1 MADGDAAFSRPAAT
15 RLLRRLALIAGAFV
29 ALTAFAQE
37 PSVLTVPR
45 NDEFETMDPPGAF
58 DEKSEQV
65 QRQVYG
71 TLLTYAYLERPYKLV
86 ADLAAAMPTLSADK
100 LTYTFHLRKGVRF
113 HDNPCFAGGKG
124 REMTADDVVY
134 SLKRYADANINRHSW
149 FAMAG
154 SVVGLDAYHAATLKS
169 GPTADLTATDVPGLH
184 RIDASTFSITL
195 TRPNPLFLFSLALT
209 STAIVPVEAV
219 RLYKD
224 RFGVNPVGTGP
235 FMIKGPVDRKATLHF
250 VRNPNYYGV
259 YPGVGAP
266 GDAEAGLLKNAGRK
280 LPLVDVLDMPLVQE
294 PQTQALKFLRGDLDL
309 RPLDR
314 ANFIKMVARG
324 PGGTFHLTDE
334 FAGKFA
340 LYGAAALD
348 TYYMRL
354 NMKDALI
361 GRNPALRRALASA
374 VDAQAI
380 IDVLNNGRGRRLESL
395 VPYDLPG
402 NERETG
408 AVNIPHDVAAAR
420 RLLAEAGYP
429 GGKGLPPISISFVGA
444 DSATHN
450 LADLLRAQFA
460 SIGVQVKPEF
470 MDLPAHTKA
479 MEGGNFQI
487 SYNFWYADYPDPE
500 DFYQLFYSRNT
511 APGPNIGAYANP
523 AYDKA
528 YEAMRLMPDGPER
541 IAHMKAMNALLKQDV
556 PVIVLYDSLRF
567 GLVQKWVGGFKR
579 NVFLQEHMFMSV
591 DMAAK
596 KKGL

>member
-1 MADGDAAFSRPAAT
+1 MTASSRPAVSRA
-15 RLLRRLALIAGAFV
+15 LRALAAFAGAFV
-29 ALTAFAQE
+29 VLSALAQA

-45 NDEFETMDPPGAF
+45 VDEFETMDPPGAF

-86 ADLAAAMPTLSADK
+86 PDLAESMPSVSADK

-113 HDNPCFAGGKG
+113 HDNPCFPGGKG
-124 REMTADDVVY
+124 REMTADDVLY
-134 SLKRYADANINRHSW
+134 SLKRYADANLNRHSW

-154 SVVGLDAYHAATLKS
+154 AVAGLDAYHAATLKA
-169 GPTADLTATDVPGLH
+169 GPAADLTATDVPGLR
-184 RIDASTFSITL
+184 RIDATTFSITL
-195 TRPNPLFLFSLALT
+195 ARPNPLFLFSLALT
-209 STAIVPVEAV
+209 STGVVPVEAV
-219 RLYKD
+219 RMYKD
-224 RFGVNPVGTGP
+224 RFGINPVGTGP
-235 FMIKGPVDRKATLHF
+235 FMLKGPADRKATLHF

-266 GDAEAGLLKNAGRK
+266 GDAEAGLLKNAGRR
-280 LPLVDVLDMPLVQE
+280 LPLVDALDMPLVQE
-294 PQTQALKFLRGDLDL
+294 PQTAALKFLKGDLDL

-314 ANFIKMVARG
+314 ANFVKMVSRG
-324 PGGTFHLTDE
+324 PDGAFHLTGE
-334 FAGKFA
+334 YAAKFA
-340 LYGAAALD
+340 LYGASALD

-354 NMKDALI
+354 NMKDPLI
-361 GRNPALRRALASA
+361 GGNKALRRALASV

-380 IDVLNNGRGRRLESL
+380 VDVLNNGRGRRLESL
-395 VPYDLPG
+395 VPHDLPG

-408 AVNIPHDVAAAR
+408 ASNLPHDAAAAK

-429 GGKGLPPISISFVGA
+429 GGKGLPPLSISFVGA

-528 YEAMRLMPDGPER
+528 YEAMRLMPNGPER
-541 IAHMKAMNALLKQDV
+541 IAHMKTMNAILLDDV

>member
-1 MADGDAAFSRPAAT
+1 MSPA
-15 RLLRRLALIAGAFV
+15 LRRLAVVAGAFV
-29 ALTAFAQE
+29 ALAALAQE

-45 NDEFETMDPPGAF
+45 LDEFETMDPPGAF

-86 ADLAAAMPTLSADK
+86 PDLAEAMPVLSADR
-100 LTYTFHLRKGVRF
+100 LTYTFRLRQGVRF
-113 HDNPCFAGGKG
+113 HDNPCFPGGKG
-124 REMTADDVVY
+124 REMTADDVLY
-134 SLKRYADANINRHSW
+134 SLKRYADANVNRHSW

-154 SVVGLDAYHAATLKS
+154 AVAGLDAYHAATLKA
-169 GPTADLTATDVPGLH
+169 GPTADLTATAVAGLR
-184 RIDASTFSITL
+184 RIDAHTLSITL

-209 STAIVPVEAV
+209 STAVVPVEAV
-219 RLYKD
+219 RFYKD
-224 RFGVNPVGTGP
+224 RFGVNPVGSGP
-235 FMIKGPVDRKATLHF
+235 FMIKGPLDRKATLHF
-250 VRNPNYYGV
+250 VRNPSYYGV
-259 YPGVGAP
+259 YPSAGAP
-266 GDAEAGLLKNAGRK
+266 GDAEAGLLKNAGKK
-280 LPLVDVLDMPLVQE
+280 LPLVDAIDMPLVQE
-294 PQTQALKFLRGDLDL
+294 PQTAALKFLKGELDL

-314 ANFIKMVARG
+314 ANFIRMVQRG
-324 PGGTFHLTDE
+324 PDGAVRLAPE
-334 FAGKFA
+334 YAPKFA
-340 LYGAAALD
+340 LYGAPALD

-361 GRNPALRRALASA
+361 GGNKALRRALASA

-380 IDVLNNGRGRRLESL
+380 VDVLNNGAGRKAASL

-408 AVNIPHDVAAAR
+408 ATAIPHDVAAAR

-460 SIGVQVKPEF
+460 GIGVQLRPDF

-479 MEGGNFQI
+479 MEGGNFQV

-511 APGPNIGAYANP
+511 APGPNIGAYANT

-541 IAHMKAMNALLKQDV
+541 LAQMKTMNAILKDDV
-556 PVIVLYDSLRF
+556 PVIVLYGSVRY
-567 GLVQKWVGGFKR
+567 GLQQKWVSGFKR

-596 KKGL
+596 RKGL

>member
-1 MADGDAAFSRPAAT
+1 MNALARG
-15 RLLRRLALIAGAFV
+15 LRRLGALAVACV
-29 ALTAFAQE
+29 ALSALAQE

-45 NDEFETMDPPGAF
+45 IDEFETMDPPGAF

-86 ADLAAAMPTLSADK
+86 PDLAESMPTLSADK

-113 HDNPCFAGGKG
+113 HDNPCFPGGQG
-124 REMTADDVVY
+124 REMTADDVLY

-154 SVVGLDAYHAATLKS
+154 AVAGLDAYHAATLKA
-169 GPTADLTATDVPGLH
+169 GPAVDMTTAEVAGLH

-195 TRPNPLFLFSLALT
+195 MRPNPLFLFSLALT
-209 STAIVPVEAV
+209 STAVVPPEAV
-219 RLYKD
+219 RFYKD

-235 FMIKGPVDRKATLHF
+235 FMLKGPADRKATLHF

-259 YPGVGAP
+259 YPSVGAP
-266 GDAEAGLLKNAGRK
+266 GDAQAGLLKNAGRR
-280 LPLVDVLDMPLVQE
+280 LPLVDALDMPLVQE
-294 PQTQALKFLRGDLDL
+294 PQTAALKFLKGDLDL

-314 ANFIKMVARG
+314 ANFIKMVKRG
-324 PGGTFHLTDE
+324 PDGSVRLADDY
-334 FAGKFA
+334 ASRFA
-340 LYGAAALD
+340 LFGAPALD

-354 NMKDALI
+354 NMKDALL
-361 GRNPALRRALASA
+361 GKSPALRKALASA
-374 VDAQAI
+374 VDAQAL
-380 IDVLNNGRGRRLESL
+380 IDVLNNGAGRKLQSL
-395 VPYDLPG
+395 VPYEMPG

-408 AVNIPHDVAAAR
+408 AATTPHDVAAAK

-444 DSATHN
+444 DSSTHN

-460 SIGVQVKPEF
+460 AIGVQVKPEF

-479 MEGGNFQI
+479 MESGNFQI

-511 APGPNIGAYANP
+511 APGPNIGAFANP

-528 YEAMRLMPDGPER
+528 YETMRLMPNGPER
-541 IAHMKAMNALLKQDV
+541 LAQMKTMNAILKDDV
-556 PVIVLYDSLRF
+556 PVIVLYDSVRY

>member
-1 MADGDAAFSRPAAT
+1 MTSIAAPVVRVLAA
-15 RLLRRLALIAGAFV
+15 LACAGAL
-29 ALTAFAQE
+29 AAPCAHAQG

-45 NDEFETMDPPGAF
+45 ADEFETMDPTGAF

-71 TLLTYAYLERPYKLV
+71 SLLTYAYLERPYKLV
-86 ADLAAAMPTLSADK
+86 PDLADALPTLSADK

-124 REMTADDVVY
+124 REMTADDVLY
-134 SLKRYADANINRHSW
+134 SLKRYADGNLNRQSW

-154 SVVGLDAYHAATLKS
+154 AVAGLDAYHAATLKA
-169 GPTADLTATDVPGLH
+169 GPTADLTGTEVSGLR
-184 RIDASTFSITL
+184 RIDASSFSITL
-195 TRPNPLFLFSLALT
+195 TRPNPLLLFALALT
-209 STAIVPVEAV
+209 STAVVPPEAV
-219 RLYKD
+219 RFYKD

-259 YPGVGAP
+259 YPLVGAP
-266 GDAEAGLLKNAGRK
+266 GDAQAGLLKDAGRR
-280 LPLVDVLDMPLVQE
+280 LPLVDALDMPLVQE
-294 PQTQALKFLRGDLDL
+294 PSTQALKFLHGDLDM

-314 ANFIKMVARG
+314 ANFLKMVTRG
-324 PGGTFHLTDE
+324 PDGTFALASDY
-334 FAGKFA
+334 AAKFA
-340 LYGAAALD
+340 LYGAPALD

-354 NMKDALI
+354 NLRDPLL
-361 GRNPALRRALASA
+361 GGNLALRRALASA

-380 IDVLNNGRGRRLESL
+380 VDVLNNGRGRRLESL
-395 VPYDLPG
+395 IPYELPG

-408 AVNIPHDVAAAR
+408 AVNIPHDLVGAR

-429 GGKGLPPISISFVGA
+429 GGKGLAPLAISMVGA
-444 DSATHN
+444 DSATRN
-450 LADLLRAQFA
+450 LMDLLRAQFA
-460 SIGVQVKPEF
+460 AIGVQVKPEF

-479 MEGGNFQI
+479 MHSGNFQI

-500 DFYQLFYSRNT
+500 EFYQLFTSRN
-511 APGPNIGAYANP
+511 APPGPNIGAYVNP

-528 YEAMRLMPDGPER
+528 YEAMRLMPDGPAR
-541 IAHMKAMNALLKQDV
+541 IAQMRTMNALLKQDV
-556 PVIVLYDSLRF
+556 PVIVLYNSLRF
-567 GLVQKWVGGFKR
+567 GIVQKWVGGFKR

-591 DMAAK
+591 DMAAR

>member
-1 MADGDAAFSRPAAT
+1 MT
-15 RLLRRLALIAGAFV
+15 LLHRLFVVLACAGALV
-29 ALTAFAQE
+29 TPALAQE
-37 PSVLTVPR
+37 PTVLSVPR
-45 NDEFETMDPPGAF
+45 ADEFETMDPVGAF

-86 ADLAAAMPTLSADK
+86 PDLAEAMPTLSADK

-124 REMTADDVVY
+124 REMTADDVLY
-134 SLKRYADANINRHSW
+134 SLKRYADGRLNRQSW

-154 SVVGLDAYHAATLKS
+154 AVAGLDAYHAATLKA
-169 GPTADLTATDVPGLH
+169 GAAADLTGTEVAGLR
-184 RIDASTFSITL
+184 RIDAATFSITL
-195 TRPNPLFLFSLALT
+195 TKPNPLLLFALALT
-209 STAIVPVEAV
+209 STAVVPPEAV
-219 RLYKD
+219 RFYKD

-235 FMIKGPVDRKATLHF
+235 FMIKGPLDRKATLHF
-250 VRNPNYYGV
+250 VRNPGYYGV
-259 YPGVGAP
+259 YPSVGAP

-280 LPLVDVLDMPLVQE
+280 LPLVDALDMPLVQE
-294 PQTQALKFLRGDLDL
+294 PSTAALKFMHGDLDV
-309 RPLDR
+309 RQLDR
-314 ANFIKMVARG
+314 ANFLKLVTREPNGA
-324 PGGTFHLTDE
+324 FKLTDDYV
-334 FAGKFA
+334 GKFV
-340 LYGAAALD
+340 LYGAPALD

-354 NMKDALI
+354 NLRDPLLGGNK
-361 GRNPALRRALASA
+361 ALRQALASV

-380 IDVLNNGRGRRLESL
+380 VDVLNNGRGRRLESL
-395 VPYDLPG
+395 IPYELPG

-408 AVNIPHDVAAAR
+408 AVNIAHDLAAAK

-429 GGKGLPPISISFVGA
+429 GGKGLAPISISMVGA

-450 LADLLRAQFA
+450 LMDLLRAQFA
-460 SIGVQVKPEF
+460 SVGVQIKPEF

-479 MEGGNFQI
+479 MQSGNFQI

-500 DFYQLFYSRNT
+500 DFYQLFYSKN
-511 APGPNIGAYANP
+511 APPGPNIGAYANP
-523 AYDKA
+523 AYDQA
-528 YEAMRLMPDGPER
+528 YEVMRLMPNGPDR
-541 IAHMKAMNALLKQDV
+541 IARMKTMNTLLKQDV
-556 PVIVLYDSLRF
+556 PVIVLYNSLRF
-567 GLVQKWVGGFKR
+567 GIVQKWVGGFKR

>member
-1 MADGDAAFSRPAAT
+1 MSA
-15 RLLRRLALIAGAFV
+15 LLRRLASIAGVFACAS
-29 ALTAFAQE
+29 ALAQS

-45 NDEFETMDPPGAF
+45 IDEFETMDPPGAF

-86 ADLAAAMPTLSADK
+86 PDLAAAMPTLSADR
-100 LTYTFHLRKGVRF
+100 LTYTFHLRPGVRF

-124 REMTADDVVY
+124 RELTSDDVLY
-134 SLKRYADANINRHSW
+134 SLKRYADANVNRHSW

-154 SVVGLDAYHAATLKS
+154 AVAGLDAYHAATLKA
-169 GPTADLTATDVPGLH
+169 GTNADLSATAVPGLR
-184 RIDASTFSITL
+184 RIDALTFSITL
-195 TRPNPLFLFSLALT
+195 TKPNPLFLFSLAMT
-209 STAIVPVEAV
+209 STAVVPVEAV
-219 RLYKD
+219 RFYKD

-235 FMIKGPVDRKATLHF
+235 FMIQGPVDRKATLHF
-250 VRNPNYYGV
+250 VRNPAYYGV
-259 YPGVGAP
+259 YPSVGAP
-266 GDAEAGLLKNAGRK
+266 GDAEAGLLRNAGKR
-280 LPLVDVLDMPLVQE
+280 LPLVDALDMPLVQE
-294 PQTQALKFLRGDLDL
+294 PQTAALKFLKGELDL

-314 ANFIKMVARG
+314 ANFVRMVKRG
-324 PGGTFHLTDE
+324 PDGAVRLTDE
-334 FAGKFA
+334 FGSKFV
-340 LYGAAALD
+340 LYGAPALD
-348 TYYMRL
+348 TYYLRL
-354 NMKDALI
+354 NMKDPLI
-361 GRNPALRRALASA
+361 GGNKTLRRALASA

-380 IDVLNNGRGRRLESL
+380 VNVLNNGAGRRLESL
-395 VPYDLPG
+395 VPYELPG

-408 AVNIPHDVAAAR
+408 AVNIPHDVAAAK

-429 GGKGLPPISISFVGA
+429 GGKGLPPIAISFVGA

-460 SIGVQVKPEF
+460 SMGVQVKPEF

-479 MEGGNFQI
+479 MESGNFQL

-500 DFYQLFYSRNT
+500 DFYQLFDGKNT

-528 YEAMRLMPDGPER
+528 YEAMRLMPNGPER
-541 IAHMKAMNALLKQDV
+541 LAQMKTMNAILKEDV
-556 PVIVLYDSLRF
+556 PVIVLYGSVRY
-567 GLVQKWVGGFKR
+567 GLQQKWVGGFKR
-579 NVFLQEHMFMSV
+579 NLFLQEHMFMSV

>member
-1 MADGDAAFSRPAAT
+1 MMAAAPPVR
-15 RLLRRLALIAGAFV
+15 RLLAACGLVAALAAH
-29 ALTAFAQE
+29 AQA

-45 NDEFETMDPPGAF
+45 ADEFETMDPPGAF

-86 ADLAAAMPTLSADK
+86 PDLAAAMPALSADK
-100 LTYTFHLRKGVRF
+100 LTYTFRLRPGVRF

-124 REMTADDVVY
+124 RELTSDDVLY
-134 SLKRYADANINRHSW
+134 SLKRYADANLNRHSW

-154 SVVGLDAYHAATLKS
+154 AVAGLDAYHAATLKA
-169 GPTADLTATDVPGLH
+169 GPAADLTATPVAGLR
-184 RIDASTFSITL
+184 RIDGLAFSITL
-195 TRPNPLFLFSLALT
+195 TRPNPLFLFALALT
-209 STAIVPVEAV
+209 STAVVPVEAV
-219 RLYKD
+219 RMHKD

-250 VRNPNYYGV
+250 VRNPGYYGT
-259 YPGVGAP
+259 YPSTGAP
-266 GDAEAGLLKNAGRK
+266 GDAEAGLLKDAGRR
-280 LPLVDVLDMPLVQE
+280 LPLVDALDMPLVQE
-294 PQTQALKFLRGDLDL
+294 PQTAALKFLHGDLDL

-314 ANFIKMVARG
+314 ANFVKMVARG
-324 PGGTFHLTDE
+324 PDGTFRLSGDY
-334 FAGKFA
+334 AGKFA
-340 LYGAAALD
+340 LYGASALD

-361 GRNPALRRALASA
+361 GGNVKLRRALAAA

-380 IDVLNNGRGRRLESL
+380 IDVLNNGQGRRLQSL
-395 VPYDLPG
+395 VPFDLPG
-402 NERETG
+402 SERDTG
-408 AVNIPHDVAAAR
+408 AVGIAHDVEAAK

-429 GGKGLPPISISFVGA
+429 GGKGLAPLSISFVGA

-460 SIGVQVKPEF
+460 RVGIVVWPEF

-479 MEGGNFQI
+479 MESGNFQV

-528 YEAMRLMPDGPER
+528 YETMRLMPNGPER
-541 IAHMKAMNALLKQDV
+541 VAQAKAMNAILKDDV
-556 PVIVLYDSLRF
+556 PVIVLYDSMRY
-567 GLVQKWVGGFKR
+567 GLAQKWVGGFKR

-596 KKGL
+596 KKGP

>member
-1 MADGDAAFSRPAAT
+1 MS
-15 RLLRRLALIAGAFV
+15 RLLRRLAAFAGALAAFS
-29 ALTAFAQE
+29 ALAQQ
-37 PSVLTVPR
+37 PAVLTVPR
-45 NDEFETMDPPGAF
+45 IDEFETMDPPGAF

-86 ADLAAAMPTLSADK
+86 PDLAESMPTLSADR
-100 LTYTFHLRKGVRF
+100 LTYTFRLRKGVRF

-124 REMTADDVVY
+124 REMTADDVLY

-154 SVVGLDAYHAATLKS
+154 AVAGLDAYHAATLKA
-169 GPTADLTATDVPGLH
+169 GPTADLTSTDVPGLR
-184 RIDASTFSITL
+184 RIDSSTLSITL

-209 STAIVPVEAV
+209 STGVVPVEAV
-219 RLYKD
+219 RFYKD
-224 RFGVNPVGTGP
+224 RFGINPVGTGP
-235 FMIKGPVDRKATLHF
+235 FMIKGPLDRKATLHF
-250 VRNPNYYGV
+250 VRNPNYYGI
-259 YPGVGAP
+259 YPNVGAP
-266 GDAEAGLLKNAGRK
+266 GDAEAGLLKNAGKK
-280 LPLVDVLDMPLVQE
+280 LPLVDAIDMPLVQE
-294 PQTQALKFLRGDLDL
+294 PQTAALKFLKGELDL

-314 ANFIKMVARG
+314 ANFIKMVQRG
-324 PGGTFHLTDE
+324 TDGSVRLAPE
-334 FAGKFA
+334 YAPKFA
-340 LYGAAALD
+340 LYGAPALD

-361 GRNPALRRALASA
+361 GGNKALRRALASA

-380 IDVLNNGRGRRLESL
+380 INVLNNGAGRNLESL
-395 VPYDLPG
+395 VPYELPG

-408 AVNIPHDVAAAR
+408 ATNIPHDLAAAR
-420 RLLAEAGYP
+420 RLLAEAGFP

-460 SIGVQVKPEF
+460 SIGVQVRPEF

-479 MEGGNFQI
+479 MESGNFQI

-541 IAHMKAMNALLKQDV
+541 IAHMKTMNAILKQDV
-556 PVIVLYDSLRF
+556 PVIVLYDSMRY

-579 NVFLQEHMFMSV
+579 NVFLQEQMFMSV

>member
-1 MADGDAAFSRPAAT
+1 MNA
-15 RLLRRLALIAGAFV
+15 LRRLGVVACAF
-29 ALTAFAQE
+29 LSLSAFAQG

-45 NDEFETMDPPGAF
+45 IDEFETMDPPGAF

-86 ADLAAAMPTLSADK
+86 PDLAEAMPTLSADR
-100 LTYTFHLRKGVRF
+100 LTYTFHLRQGVLF
-113 HDNPCFAGGKG
+113 HDNACFAGGKG
-124 REMTADDVVY
+124 REMTADDVLY
-134 SLKRYADANINRHSW
+134 SLKRYADANLNRHSW

-154 SVVGLDAYHAATLKS
+154 AVAGLDAYHASTLKAGPAVDMTSADVS
-169 GPTADLTATDVPGLH
+169 GLR
-184 RIDASTFSITL
+184 RIDAHTLAITL

-209 STAIVPVEAV
+209 STAIVPPEAV
-219 RLYKD
+219 RFYKD

-235 FMIKGPVDRKATLHF
+235 FMLKGPADRKATLHF
-250 VRNPNYYGV
+250 VRNPRYYGV
-259 YPGVGAP
+259 YPSVGAP

-280 LPLVDVLDMPLVQE
+280 LPLVDAIDMPLVQE
-294 PQTQALKFLRGDLDL
+294 PQTAALKFLKGELDL

-314 ANFIKMVARG
+314 ANFVKMARRG
-324 PGGTFHLTDE
+324 PDGSVRLSDE
-334 FAGKFA
+334 YASKFA
-340 LYGAAALD
+340 LYGAPALD
-348 TYYMRL
+348 TDYMRL
-354 NMKDALI
+354 NMKDALL
-361 GRNPALRRALASA
+361 GKNVALRKALASA
-374 VDAQAI
+374 VDAQAL
-380 IDVLNNGRGRRLESL
+380 IDVLNNGAGRKAQSL
-395 VPYDLPG
+395 VPYELPG

-408 AVNIPHDVAAAR
+408 AATPPHDVSAAK
-420 RLLAEAGYP
+420 RLMAEAGYP

-450 LADLLRAQFA
+450 LADLLRAQLA
-460 SIGVQVKPEF
+460 AIGVQLKPDF

-479 MEGGNFQI
+479 MESGNFQI

-511 APGPNIGAYANP
+511 APGPNIGAFANP
-523 AYDKA
+523 AYDQA
-528 YEAMRLMPDGPER
+528 YEAMRWMPNGPER
-541 IAHMKAMNALLKQDV
+541 VAQMKAMNAILKDDV
-556 PVIVLYDSLRF
+556 PVIVLYGSVRY

-596 KKGL
+596 KKGP